1 MSNNFNFYSK
11 LRISL
16 VLFSVLICQAGVSAQ
31 TVQTPGE
38 GSVERKA
45 ILDTL
50 RKPVE
55 KELKQKIKFVIET
68 LRVQGSWSFV
78 GGVPQSENGSWPDYR
93 ATKYQEAIDYEM
105 FDNNIFA
112 LLKNT
117 EGEWKVVT
125 YSIGCTDVCYAGWW
139 GDYKTPRGIFPYT
152 DTVP

>member
-1 MSNNFNFYSK
+1 MLGKFLITLS
-11 LRISL
+11 I
-16 VLFSVLICQAGVSAQ
+16 VLFSALGAFTQ
-31 TVQTPGE
+31 TVRMPEE
-38 GSVERKA
+38 GSAERKA
-45 ILDTL
+45 ILDAL

-78 GGVPQSENGSWPDYR
+78 GGVPQGENGSWPDYR
-93 ATKYQEAIDYEM
+93 ATRYQEAIDYEM

-139 GDYKTPRGIFPYT
+139 GDYKTPRAIFPYT
-152 DTVP
+152 ENVP